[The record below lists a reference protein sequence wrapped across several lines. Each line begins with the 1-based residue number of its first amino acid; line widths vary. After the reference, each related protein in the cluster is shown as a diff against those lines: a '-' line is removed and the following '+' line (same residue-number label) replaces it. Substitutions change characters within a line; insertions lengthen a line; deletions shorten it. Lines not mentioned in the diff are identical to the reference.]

1 LHQLFIDF
9 KKFMIQLGG
18 RSCTKFGVHLEN
30 GKANK
35 NVSEC
40 NPQQNLGTKHLSDK
54 FPTRNG

>member
-1 LHQLFIDF
+1 
-9 KKFMIQLGG
+9 MIQLGG